1 MPVAQGCEG
10 IREIG
15 LLPIFFV
22 YREEGDYEKNT
33 ICMEICKAVPLSVCT
48 DSAGCGCIVLVYAG
62 CTADHILDDRQY
74 H

>member
-22 YREEGDYEKNT
+22 YREEGDYEKKYDLYGD
-33 ICMEICKAVPLSVCT
+33 M
-48 DSAGCGCIVLVYAG
+48 
-62 CTADHILDDRQY
+62 
-74 H
+74 

>member
-48 DSAGCGCIVLVYAG
+48 DSLVF
-62 CTADHILDDRQY
+62 
-74 H
+74 